1 MFNLGRNE
9 EEETKR
15 FWDSVEREAGMP
27 VLEYALGQYI
37 SGYDDREGPVW
48 GLLYLTAETLYFRH
62 FPSSNWFS
70 AVLGSGRSDKP
81 KDESFTIEVPVQA
94 ITEIERHKQSS
105 IWERIFRPRPSVT
118 VVRYLLGSVSKELRI
133 SLEHR
138 GEEFGKQLR
147 SLVEQV

>member
-1 MFNLGRNE
+1 MFSHGRNE
-9 EEETKR
+9 EEETRR
-15 FWDSVEREAGMP
+15 FWESVEREAGMP

-70 AVLGSGRSDKP
+70 AILGSGRSEQTG
-81 KDESFTIEVPVQA
+81 DEAFIIKVPVGA
-94 ITEIERHKQSS
+94 ITQVERQTETSL
-105 IWERIFRPRPSVT
+105 WERIFRPRPSVT
-118 VVRYLLGSVSKELRI
+118 VVHYLAGSTSREIRI

-138 GEEFGKQLR
+138 GEDFREQLR
-147 SLVEQV
+147 SLVE

>member
-70 AVLGSGRSDKP
+70 AGLYRITRSC
-81 KDESFTIEVPVQA
+81 
-94 ITEIERHKQSS
+94 
-105 IWERIFRPRPSVT
+105 
-118 VVRYLLGSVSKELRI
+118 LLVI
-133 SLEHR
+133 R
-138 GEEFGKQLR
+138 GFPGIRAQ
-147 SLVEQV
+147 